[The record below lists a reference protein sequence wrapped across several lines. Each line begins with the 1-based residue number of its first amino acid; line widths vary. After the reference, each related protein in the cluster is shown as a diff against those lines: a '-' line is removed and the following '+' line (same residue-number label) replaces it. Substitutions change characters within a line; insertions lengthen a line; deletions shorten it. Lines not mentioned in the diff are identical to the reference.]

1 MKNALCDGAACEH
14 VELNQKK
21 KHALRIYMNKLI
33 FQQMQLFNY
42 LIQFKMDKT
51 SLIIGML
58 LFLAFMSPIA
68 YVLLKQKSQE
78 AGNRKN
84 LNKIALANNLSLD
97 KMETIGHLSLGL
109 DSNLKKLIVL
119 EYSSLETA
127 KVVDLKKVDQVRIA
141 KRLETD
147 HSGKIKKEKIIHLAL
162 ELAGKKQSNLAEI
175 TFYDEDDI
183 MPTPKQSQKQSC
195 CFSQTNKS
203 TSL

>member
-1 MKNALCDGAACEH
+1 
-14 VELNQKK
+14 
-21 KHALRIYMNKLI
+21 
-33 FQQMQLFNY
+33 
-42 LIQFKMDKT
+42 MDKT

-84 LNKIALANNLSLD
+84 LNKIASANNLSLD

-175 TFYDEDDI
+175 TFYDEDDMDSTDAEI
-183 MPTPKQSQKQSC
+183 RLQEAKKWDDLLQK
-195 CFSQTNKS
+195 N
-203 TSL
+203 LVV